1 MTTRPLP
8 RLQSPRRLPPL
19 PDPPRKD
26 DMQENTFFDILA
38 EGNTLGRHLGAYPH
52 RLDADI
58 LASGRGYLCRHRSD
72 LRQPGQTVQPDLI
85 VAYGVDPAA
94 IVANNG
100 YVIDEVGKS
109 PELALEV
116 ASSTTGKNDYLGKRA
131 IYARLGVAEY
141 WRFDHTGSDYHDAPL
156 AGYQLTAEGVYH
168 LIELQTEPDGVI
180 WGYSEVLKLSLC
192 WVPGKAPSGRLRFWD
207 PATGSYLLDPA
218 EGHNARIAAEDHAAA
233 ERNARIAERNA
244 RIAAEAEAN
253 AERDARIAEREAR
266 IAAEERIRR
275 LEAELRRR
283 ENP

>member
-8 RLQSPRRLPPL
+8 AQQIARQLPPL
-19 PDPPRKD
+19 LDPPRKD

-52 RLDADI
+52 RLDTDI
-58 LASGRGYLCRHRSD
+58 LASGRGYLCRRRGD

-100 YVIDEVGKS
+100 YVISEVGKS

-141 WRFDHTGSDYHDAPL
+141 WRFDHTGGDYHDAPL
-156 AGYQLTAEGVYH
+156 AGDRLTTDGVYRP
-168 LIELQTEPDGVI
+168 IELYTEPDAVI

-192 WVPGKAPSGRLRFWD
+192 WVPGIAPSGRLRFWD
-207 PATGSYLLDPA
+207 PAAGGYLLDPA
-218 EGHNARIAAEDHAAA
+218 EEHNARIAAEDHAAA
-233 ERNARIAERNA
+233 ERNARIAER
-244 RIAAEAEAN
+244 
-253 AERDARIAEREAR
+253 DARL
-266 IAAEERIRR
+266 AAEERIRW